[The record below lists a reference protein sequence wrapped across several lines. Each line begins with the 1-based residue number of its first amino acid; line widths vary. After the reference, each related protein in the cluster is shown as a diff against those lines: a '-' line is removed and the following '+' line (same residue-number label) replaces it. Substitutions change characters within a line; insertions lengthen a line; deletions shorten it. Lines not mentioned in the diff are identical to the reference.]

1 MKLLDKFKNIFSK
14 EGGVTGKVNR
24 KLVGIFSLAIGNL
37 VSVFAISI
45 AWFGMASSGAN
56 SNVDMVT
63 GDLNVKVNKVTAYKY
78 VYPFYRNSTTYVDY
92 DATGSIKRYVIENNG
107 HDADLDIDYS
117 DITISTDNAT
127 ITLDSPVNGT
137 ISTDGTGVL
146 SPTYIHYP
154 RYDDFR
160 FYIVGDSTFCGDDTH
175 AWSTNQSIP
184 FTEKNDPTNQQPVVV
199 SNVMVPIGSKF
210 ILFDRK
216 PVSGSNCKYLTYSSA
231 TENSPFKVLD
241 FDEGLGYGTVLKC
254 VKGGVYSFSYD
265 GSSISITKQNA
276 SSLIS
281 NNSADATLVKFSYDG
296 GSVDKEQ
303 YTLQQYMAEQVNL
316 QNTMLIL
323 DVELDYQNVNK
334 VRAGLQIERDTSKSA
349 RSVLNLT
356 DKYNNTTD
364 YITNSTVN
372 ASDFY
377 SFYSMFV
384 RNNDAFDASSPD
396 ASINELWLGM
406 HEQSNLVDTINQVE
420 SPAFTKFSD
429 TSYESVATCR
439 IHKKDG
445 TVASD
450 TDLEID
456 ASAEANIYHCYIGIE
471 YDYEYSVFFTN
482 QNRLGKTYVLD
493 RDFSFHFTGV
503 QVTEN

>member
-1 MKLLDKFKNIFSK
+1 MKILGKFKNIFSK
-14 EGGVTGKVNR
+14 EGGATGKVNR
-24 KLVGIFSLAIGNL
+24 KLIGIFSLAIGNL

-92 DATGSIKRYVIENNG
+92 DATGTIKRYVVEDNG

-117 DITISTDNAT
+117 AINVLTDNAT
-127 ITLDSPVNGT
+127 ITLGTQVNGT

-146 SPTYIHYP
+146 SPTHIHYP

-160 FYIVGDSTFCGDDTH
+160 FYIVGDSALCGDDEH
-175 AWSTNQSIP
+175 AWSTVQSIA
-184 FTEKNDPTNQQPVVV
+184 FTEKTDPTSQQPVEV

-216 PVSGSNCKYLTYSSA
+216 PVSGANCKYLTYTSA
-231 TENSPFKVLD
+231 TENSPFRVLD
-241 FDEGLGYGTVLKC
+241 YDEELGYGTVLKC
-254 VKGGVYSFSYD
+254 VKGGVYTFSYN
-265 GSSISITKQNA
+265 GTSISITKQNT
-276 SSLIS
+276 SSFIS
-281 NNSADATLVKFSYDG
+281 NNSADATLVKLMYDG
-296 GSVDKEQ
+296 GSVDKEE
-303 YTLQQYMAEQVNL
+303 YTLPEYMAEQVNE

-349 RSVLNLT
+349 RSVLYLN
-356 DKYNNTTD
+356 DRYNNTTD
-364 YITNSTVN
+364 YLTNSTVN

-384 RNNDAFDASSPD
+384 SEDDAFDVSSPD

-406 HEQSNLVDTINQVE
+406 HEQSNIVDTISQIE
-420 SPAFTKFSD
+420 SPAFTKFSS
-429 TSYESVATCR
+429 TAYESATTCR

-445 TVASD
+445 TVASE

-482 QNRLGKTYVLD
+482 QNRLGKTYILD